1 MENGANFDFGDM
13 AAKAGVSKAA
23 GMGTPSL
30 ITSLPFGGNAK
41 RYLLV
46 LCLPARD
53 VEVARGRPNSAI
65 EAENSR
71 AAAVDNCKNWDFT
84 PSDWL
89 HHAAHNRFAR
99 KASARQQF
107 G

>member
-1 MENGANFDFGDM
+1 LAGIKARRILFADVAIAGLLTRDFE
-13 AAKAGVSKAA
+13 AAH
-23 GMGTPSL
+23 
-30 ITSLPFGGNAK
+30 
-41 RYLLV
+41 
-46 LCLPARD
+46 
-53 VEVARGRPNSAI
+53 GRQNSAI

-71 AAAVDNCKNWDFT
+71 AAAVDNCKNWDFA